1 MHFLCDI
8 IVVLKLLIWTCAQAV
23 FFKMRVAG
31 VLHIFQFETRQGE
44 DICTALQTHI
54 NDIMMKRYSKAK
66 QSSNADRSL
75 PQANFGP
82 KYEQH
87 VSSIQKSLE
96 ETKEK
101 LADAEK
107 TEQQLQYAMVGATS
121 VVFDHN
127 TLQSHFHT
135 RFFNLLDHA
144 ET

>member
-1 MHFLCDI
+1 M
-8 IVVLKLLIWTCAQAV
+8 

-66 QSSNADRSL
+66 QSSNGDRSL

-87 VSSIQKSLE
+87 VTSIQNALE
-96 ETKEK
+96 ETKTR
-101 LADAEK
+101 LADKDKDYSHLLHERVRVLG
-107 TEQQLQYAMVGATS
+107 TIVDQSCS
-121 VVFDHN
+121 VCIAHMPLPDSASESGSGEGTN
-127 TLQSHFHT
+127 
-135 RFFNLLDHA
+135 A
-144 ET
+144 